1 MKNIKKQFI
10 ILRLALI
17 RNPKKRADYLK
28 KKNLFKDFG
37 NNCWYQPIKI
47 PTQPKLVKIGNNVK
61 IATDVLF
68 MEHDIIH
75 DMFNGKNSI
84 DYFRE
89 YLGTITIGNNVFIGA
104 RSIILYNTKIG
115 NNCVIAAGSVITH
128 DIPDN
133 SIVGGGAG

>member
-1 MKNIKKQFI
+1 
-10 ILRLALI
+10 
-17 RNPKKRADYLK
+17 
-28 KKNLFKDFG
+28 
-37 NNCWYQPIKI
+37 
-47 PTQPKLVKIGNNVK
+47 
-61 IATDVLF
+61 

-133 SIVGGGAG
+133 SIVGAPAKIIGNIDVLEEKYREYSKMYSDYDLHDDKILETIFWRK

>member
-1 MKNIKKQFI
+1 
-10 ILRLALI
+10 
-17 RNPKKRADYLK
+17 
-28 KKNLFKDFG
+28 
-37 NNCWYQPIKI
+37 
-47 PTQPKLVKIGNNVK
+47 
-61 IATDVLF
+61 

-115 NNCVIAAGSVITH
+115 NNCVIAAESVITH
-128 DIPDN
+128 DITDN
-133 SIVGGGAG
+133 SIVDGCWQKLLAI